1 MRPLCPNFVLTK
13 TLYCYFIYKIYLYC
27 YKNFPIAFFR
37 RMYYNGH
44 SAVKKSFAGAYIG
57 IFMNVNNMDIK
68 LIAERI
74 KCIREDLDISV
85 EEMASLCEMSV
96 EKYRELESGN
106 VDFTFSFLNRC
117 AVRFGVDIS
126 ALMTGSVTAYL
137 KTYAIE
143 RKGSGLRVDRRK
155 DFQYLHLASRFY
167 NHRVDPLYVVVPYSE
182 EALNKPIDTN
192 THEGQEFDYV
202 LEGELKYVVG
212 NKTEYLSAGD
222 SIILDSSIPHGMVA
236 ASKGGCKFLAIV
248 IKK

>member
-1 MRPLCPNFVLTK
+1 M
-13 TLYCYFIYKIYLYC
+13 
-27 YKNFPIAFFR
+27 
-37 RMYYNGH
+37 
-44 SAVKKSFAGAYIG
+44 G
-57 IFMNVNNMDIK
+57 INNMDIK

-85 EEMASLCEMSV
+85 EEMATLCEMSV
-96 EKYRELESGN
+96 ERYSEMESGN

-126 ALMTGSVTAYL
+126 ALMTGSVTSHL

-143 RKGSGLRVDRRK
+143 RKGKGLRVDRRK
-155 DFQYLHLASRFY
+155 DFEYLHLASRFY
-167 NHRVDPLYVVVPYSE
+167 NHRVDPLYVVVPYSKD
-182 EALNKPIDTN
+182 ALEKPIDTN

-202 LEGELKYVVG
+202 LEGKLKYVIG
-212 NKTEYLSAGD
+212 NKIEYLSAGD

-236 ASKGGCKFLAIV
+236 ATEGGCKFLAIV